1 MKNIVIAGY
10 YGYQNSGDDAILHSI
25 CDDIKSLSE
34 EVSITVLS
42 NQPDL
47 TMREY
52 PVKAVNR
59 FGFSQVRG
67 AIKSCD
73 ILLMGGGSLIQD
85 VTSTR
90 SLYYYLAIL
99 WMAKIYKKKIVLYG
113 NGIGPVTKWFNKPS
127 VRLTLNTVDI
137 ITLREHLSIDVLK
150 KLKVDKPEIEVTADP
165 VFNLK
170 VHEDMELE
178 NMFTMERIPTD
189 KKLVGVMF
197 RSWSHEE
204 SYTKKMAK
212 ICDKIVEDYGY
223 HIVFIP
229 LKHPTDIIVSNE
241 IAKKMHHKAT
251 IIEHRYHE
259 EKLIM
264 FISKLHMVLSMRLH
278 GLIYSAL
285 HGVPMI
291 GFNYDPKVAYYA
303 NELNIPVVDDMRHL
317 HNDEI
322 MGFIEDIEENYVSH
336 QENINIQL
344 SRLKN
349 EAGKNREYLEKLL

>member
-25 CDDIKSLSE
+25 CNDIKELQE
-34 EVSITVLS
+34 DVTITVLS

-47 TMREY
+47 TIREY
-52 PVKAVNR
+52 PVKSVNR
-59 FGFSQVRG
+59 FSFGQVRQ
-67 AIKSCD
+67 AIKQCD

-85 VTSTR
+85 ITSTR
-90 SLYYYLAIL
+90 SLYYYLTIL
-99 WMAKIYKKKIVLYG
+99 WMAKLFRKKIILYG
-113 NGIGPVTKWFNKPS
+113 NGIGPITKWYNKP
-127 VRLTLNTVDI
+127 VCRVTLNKVDI
-137 ITLREHLSIDVLK
+137 ITLREHFSLDVLK
-150 KLKVDKPEIEVTADP
+150 QLKIIKPIIEVTADP

-170 VHEDMELE
+170 IHEDMDLQDMLE
-178 NMFTMERIPTD
+178 MERIPQD
-189 KKLVGVMF
+189 QKLVGVMF

-212 ICDKIVEDYGY
+212 ICDRLIEEYNY

-264 FISKLHMVLSMRLH
+264 FISKLHLVLSMRLH
-278 GLIYSAL
+278 GIIYSAL
-285 HGVPMI
+285 YKVPMI

-303 NELNIPVVDDMRHL
+303 NELKIPIVNDML
-317 HNDEI
+317 HIYEDEI
-322 MGFIEDIEENYVSH
+322 MGYINEIEENYEQH
-336 QENINIQL
+336 QKVLEEQL
-344 SRLKN
+344 IRLKK
-349 EAGKNREYLEKLL
+349 EAFKNREYLEKLF